1 MWTTPRHLHLAHWQ
15 KLQWLC
21 MTFSWVS
28 KLPVEGVWSQVFYTP
43 DVHIQQCSCSED
55 SLAGQTSTSNSFH
68 AVKTALQ
75 ARRPHPTVFMQW
87 RQPCRPDVHI
97 QQCSCSE
104 DSLALQLVPV
114 HNDDGKTTF
123 KHLIC
128 CIFIWFRLLTF
139 TRFMQRFIQRHL

>member
-1 MWTTPRHLHLAHWQ
+1 
-15 KLQWLC
+15 

-28 KLPVEGVWSQVFYTP
+28 KLPVEGVWSQVFYT
-43 DVHIQQCSCSED
+43 
-55 SLAGQTSTSNSFH
+55 
-68 AVKTALQ
+68 
-75 ARRPHPTVFMQW
+75 
-87 RQPCRPDVHI
+87 PDVHI

-128 CIFIWFRLLTF
+128 CIFI
-139 TRFMQRFIQRHL
+139 